1 MSEMDLD
8 DDFAIALTEEARSG
22 SDANVERANRFYDR
36 VRGSIARYLEAKGG
50 VLEKGGEYLLL
61 VPDIFMLLWR
71 LLNDSRVSSKNKMR
85 LASGVAYYI
94 FPFDM
99 VPEGFLGPIGFLDDL
114 VFAIFLL
121 NGMLSDTDPGV
132 LHEHWSGK
140 EELLPMIQRVLGSAD
155 RLVTSDVLNKVKK
168 MAK

>member
-22 SDANVERANRFYDR
+22 GDANVERANRFYDR
-36 VRGSIARYLEAKGG
+36 IRGSIARYLEAKGG
-50 VLEKGGEYLLL
+50 MLEKGGEYLLL

-71 LLNDSRVSSKNKMR
+71 LLNDSRVNSKNKMR

-114 VFAIFLL
+114 VFAIYLL
-121 NGMLSDTDPGV
+121 NGMLSDTDPEV

-140 EELLPMIQRVLGSAD
+140 EQLLPMIQRVLGSAD
-155 RLVTSDVLNKVKK
+155 RLVSSDVLSKVKK